1 MEQHSKQQTLQK
13 QNHYKRYTQKYKVV
27 SRQFLGSLI
36 TYIHFTFWVTVKDEL
51 YRKVQDYFSLLF
63 RKILIFFQRV
73 RCDSLFRH
81 AQKNFLTQK
90 QKLHIINLTMC
101 INFFFISPMCI
112 GVYRKIYKM
121 RLSTISISP

>member
-1 MEQHSKQQTLQK
+1 M
-13 QNHYKRYTQKYKVV
+13 
-27 SRQFLGSLI
+27 I
-36 TYIHFTFWVTVKDEL
+36 TVDDVKTYLKVKDEL

-73 RCDSLFRH
+73 RCNSLFRH

-90 QKLHIINLTMC
+90 QKLHIINLMVC
-101 INFFFISPMCI
+101 IKFFSVSPMCI